1 MPEDIPPRWN
11 RPIFI
16 ASMGRSGSTLLQRVL
31 NVHPGITIWGEH
43 GGFLSGVLRSY
54 VSASQPETANNLEI
68 GFESRGDVIGELGD
82 KKAFKPW
89 VSPFTTTDLED
100 EMREMVRGLFTR
112 GLDPSIRWGFKEI
125 RYSREEL
132 STLMKM
138 FPTASLIIL
147 ARDFRGFAQSRF
159 FAFGNTN
166 YDFQSPEGRAAAQER
181 LSTMSGAW
189 IRRYQEL
196 LTVADA
202 HPTRASLVAYSD
214 LVPASPRFDSLFEE
228 LRDTPPDP
236 AAIEAV
242 LGAKSGSSF
251 KFNAEAR
258 ENSETLLELI
268 DGAAIDWDEERRLA
282 DRLGL

>member
-1 MPEDIPPRWN
+1 
-11 RPIFI
+11 
-16 ASMGRSGSTLLQRVL
+16 
-31 NVHPGITIWGEH
+31 
-43 GGFLSGVLRSY
+43 
-54 VSASQPETANNLEI
+54 
-68 GFESRGDVIGELGD
+68 
-82 KKAFKPW
+82 
-89 VSPFTTTDLED
+89 
-100 EMREMVRGLFTR
+100 MREMVRGLFTR

-268 DGAAIDWDEERRLA
+268 DGAAIDWDTWWTARSDPGRTVRRSRSPFCRHRSGSPTTPTFRFNCFAIFVRRRSTGCSSAWRWASNQSMSSKASNWNWSSTDLA
-282 DRLGL
+282 GQPRVPSGHRPRLSSP